1 MTDVEIV
8 LYGLMW
14 SGGILVLNAIVVF
27 ALSGRAW
34 INAGARV
41 MAAGN
46 DITIR

>member
-27 ALSGRAW
+27 ALSVW
-34 INAGARV
+34 IKASAPANLARV
-41 MAAGN
+41 QTA
-46 DITIR
+46 